1 MERTLT
7 FGDFMLHERG
17 ADSYYSAIVGGYEV
31 ILIRQSRLCWTVGLY
46 KAGTMR
52 YALRMQPVYF
62 RNHPTEKTS
71 EGMETSL
78 RQSAVNVA
86 NSFLNEQFNNVGPYA
101 LSAAK

>member
-1 MERTLT
+1 MQCALT

-17 ADSYYSAIVGGYEV
+17 ADSYYSAIHGVYEV
-31 ILIRQSRLCWTVGLY
+31 ILVRQSRLCWTVGLY
-46 KAGTMR
+46 KAGTRR

-62 RNHPTEKTS
+62 RNHPTEKPS

-78 RQSAVNVA
+78 RESAVRVA
-86 NSFLNEQFNNVGPYA
+86 NNFLNEQLNFGPYA